1 MRVARFVLTAKARLT
16 PPAGTTCPA
25 DGLRRATPDGGR
37 AARKELARLEA
48 GGDAIVHGWAL
59 GIAGDDSRYVLSG
72 DGALTPYD
80 ENEVARPAKQPKKRF

>member
-1 MRVARFVLTAKARLT
+1 
-16 PPAGTTCPA
+16 
-25 DGLRRATPDGGR
+25 
-37 AARKELARLEA
+37 
-48 GGDAIVHGWAL
+48 L